1 MSIVTAV
8 SVTVSVVL
16 FDARDAGVNAR
27 GNRSRNDIF
36 VKVKSALVMY
46 TSISMPN

>member
-1 MSIVTAV
+1 MTAV
-8 SVTVSVVL
+8 FITVSVVL
-16 FDARDAGVNAR
+16 FDARVAGVNAR

-46 TSISMPN
+46 TSTSVPN